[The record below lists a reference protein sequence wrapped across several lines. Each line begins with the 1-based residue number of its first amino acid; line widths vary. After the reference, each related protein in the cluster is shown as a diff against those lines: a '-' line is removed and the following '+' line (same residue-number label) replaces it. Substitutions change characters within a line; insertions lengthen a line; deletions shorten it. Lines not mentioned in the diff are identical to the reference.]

1 MKEKL
6 IDILSLT
13 AGITLLYFMQKGGG
27 VSDLDE
33 SLFMIFG
40 MALFLA
46 FVAGRLLGSFG
57 LPSIT
62 SFLLMGGII
71 LGPYVMNVF
80 TKDMIAD
87 LRFIDDV
94 ALSIIAMTAGGEI
107 NFRNSRISLA
117 KAGGVFVVVQII
129 VVFAIVFGALML
141 FKGFFPQGGIFV
153 TMASL
158 VFMSVI
164 ANAKSPATTVAVIIE
179 SEAKG
184 KMTDYVLTSAI
195 LKDIIIIIMF
205 AFVLSIYS
213 AKGGDVSVGAV
224 IMEEGLSM
232 LAGFV
237 LSLIVILYKKY
248 VKANQGVFIILFT
261 IVMTWLARG
270 MHLNPLLVFL
280 FTGIG
285 GVNNF
290 SKFGHSLVQVVE
302 DNSGIIYLIFFFYRR
317 NSC

>member
-141 FKGFFPQGGIFV
+141 FKGFF
-153 TMASL
+153 S
-158 VFMSVI
+158 S
-164 ANAKSPATTVAVIIE
+164 
-179 SEAKG
+179 
-184 KMTDYVLTSAI
+184 
-195 LKDIIIIIMF
+195 
-205 AFVLSIYS
+205 
-213 AKGGDVSVGAV
+213 GGDFRNYG
-224 IMEEGLSM
+224 
-232 LAGFV
+232 
-237 LSLIVILYKKY
+237 
-248 VKANQGVFIILFT
+248 
-261 IVMTWLARG
+261 
-270 MHLNPLLVFL
+270 
-280 FTGIG
+280 
-285 GVNNF
+285 
-290 SKFGHSLVQVVE
+290 KFGFHECDSKCQ
-302 DNSGIIYLIFFFYRR
+302 ITRHYRR
-317 NSC
+317 CYHRE